1 LSEGKIPIKFSAIKI
16 PDRPVKTVVDQ
27 LATEI
32 NAKTKRSS
40 KRLQVF
46 MEKYEKQFKQELA
59 HKRLSF
65 DITETEVLRMM
76 KGPLTFY
83 ALNMNGQVLIDLAG
97 LLERY
102 AIIFIEQ
109 LFKSMRSVQ
118 LFPEAAQ
125 AFEQI
130 MEKKR
135 MDDLARHLIVLGL
148 WDEGDEE
155 RVDKVYQKRNYIA
168 HKNIKSIELMLSSN
182 KSVSVPEIDL
192 ALSKFDVLPF
202 IFITIRLLLKLLDR
216 FLLKTE
222 RMRVAKA
229 LLECRIL
236 EEHEY
241 FKEPRN
247 SGSS

>member
-1 LSEGKIPIKFSAIKI
+1 LSEGKVPIKFPGVNISN
-16 PDRPVKTVVDQ
+16 RPVKTIVDQ

-32 NAKTKRSS
+32 NTKTKRSS

-46 MEKYEKQFKQELA
+46 MEKYEKEFKQELA
-59 HKRLSF
+59 HKRLTF

-102 AIIFIEQ
+102 AIIYIEQ

-125 AFEQI
+125 AFEEI

-135 MDDLARHLIVLGL
+135 MDDLARHLIALGL

-155 RVDKVYQKRNYIA
+155 RVDKVYQKRNYIV
-168 HKNIKSIELMLSSN
+168 HKNIKMIEVMLSSN
-182 KSVSVPEIDL
+182 RSISVPEIDL

-202 IFITIRLLLKLLDR
+202 MFITIRLLFKLLDR
-216 FLLKTE
+216 FILKTE
-222 RMRVAKA
+222 RTRIAKE
-229 LLECRIL
+229 LLEDRIYNEL
-236 EEHEY
+236 EY
-241 FKEPRN
+241 FKDPR
-247 SGSS
+247 SSS